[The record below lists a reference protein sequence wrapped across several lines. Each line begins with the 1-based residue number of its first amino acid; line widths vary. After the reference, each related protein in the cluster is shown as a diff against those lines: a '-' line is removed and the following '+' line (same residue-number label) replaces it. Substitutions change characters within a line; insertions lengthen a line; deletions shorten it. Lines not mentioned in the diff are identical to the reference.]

1 MPAEWNWT
9 SPASYHYPFPLP
21 EGADLAQRLSQAEQT
36 VKRLSERLDQAERL
50 LEEIKNRAPM
60 HVEYHFD
67 QLKVNELKGT
77 LNVGLSPQ
85 GAQGIDSLE
94 TPLSQGAQAGAAPAA
109 TGTESADRPAG
120 ELTRQMETY
129 MDQEAPAILSGLEQQ
144 FGVRLDEAH
153 RQRLIA
159 DVKGQLKERVHY
171 YARISPYP
179 PDGAEQEKR
188 VWRQSVIDRTTR
200 DIYDALTSYM
210 DKWIKRMNSQGGAS
224 S

>member
-9 SPASYHYPFPLP
+9 SPVSYHYPFPLP
-21 EGADLAQRLSQAEQT
+21 EGADLTQRLSQAEQK
-36 VKRLSERLDQAERL
+36 VNRLSERLDQAERL

-94 TPLSQGAQAGAAPAA
+94 TPQNQWTQTGPAA
-109 TGTESADRPAG
+109 AGTESADRPFS
-120 ELTRQMETY
+120 ELTQQMETY
-129 MDQEAPAILSGLEQQ
+129 VDQEAPAILSGLEQQ
-144 FGVRLDEAH
+144 FGVMLDEAH
-153 RQRLIA
+153 RLRLLA

-179 PDGAEQEKR
+179 PVGAEQERR
-188 VWRQSVIDRTTR
+188 VWRQSVIDRTAR
-200 DIYDALTSYM
+200 DIHDALTSYM
-210 DKWIKRMNSQGGAS
+210 DKWIKRTKGQGGAS